1 MPELARLSEVD
12 LREIWAHEERDF
24 SSWLAKKENL
34 DLLSEELGIELEL
47 IRREAPVGAFEAD
60 ILAEEIGSH
69 RKVLI
74 ENQLS
79 TTDHQHLGKLI
90 TYASGLDA
98 AIIVWIV
105 GQVREEHKR
114 AIEWLNEHT
123 DQEIG
128 FFLVQMKVYQI
139 GNSPYAPKFHIVV
152 QPNDWAKTVK
162 RSFGST
168 GSSQT
173 KLLQYEYWASFNEY
187 AQNKTGFRLK
197 KPRAQNYY
205 DLSFGY
211 SNAHI
216 TLIINQ
222 TKKQFSVELYIPSNS
237 KLYQCLHAKR
247 NEIENALGQ
256 ALDWHPLPGKKASRI
271 KALMSGDLAKKEEW
285 EKYHKWMLET
295 AEKFKVVLGPEIQ
308 ECLRADSSGAT
319 NATK

>member
-12 LREIWAHEERDF
+12 LRKIWAHEERDF

-60 ILAEEIGSH
+60 ILAEEIGSR

-79 TTDHQHLGKLI
+79 ITDHQHLGKLI

-98 AIIVWIV
+98 AIIIWIV

-139 GNSPYAPKFHIVV
+139 GNSPYAPKFHVVV

-162 RSFGST
+162 RSFGSAR
-168 GSSQT
+168 SSQT
-173 KLLQYEYWASFNEY
+173 KLLQYEYWVSFNEY
-187 AQNKTGFRLK
+187 AQNKTGFRLR

-205 DLSFGY
+205 DISFGY
-211 SNAHI
+211 SDAHI
-216 TLIINQ
+216 ALIINQ
-222 TKKQFSVELYIPSNS
+222 TKKQLSVELYIPSNS
-237 KLYQCLHAKR
+237 ELYQCLYAQR

-256 ALDWHPLPGKKASRI
+256 TLDWQPLHGKKASRI
-271 KALMSGDLAKKEEW
+271 KALMPGDITNKEEW
-285 EKYHKWMLET
+285 QKYHKWMLDT
-295 AEKFKVVLGPEIQ
+295 AEKFKAIFSSKIEL
-308 ECLRADSSGAT
+308 CLHAKGAF
-319 NATK
+319 ATK